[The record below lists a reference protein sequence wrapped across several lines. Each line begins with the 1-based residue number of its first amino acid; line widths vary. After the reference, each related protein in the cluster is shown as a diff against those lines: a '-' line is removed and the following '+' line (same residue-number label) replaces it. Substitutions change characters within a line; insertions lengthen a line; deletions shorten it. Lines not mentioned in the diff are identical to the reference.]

1 MDYLFW
7 LGFTIWMVSYMGW
20 FYYTTQQRKVR
31 AKYCIWVSIIS
42 AVGLNLY
49 IWLPKLFGLF

>member
-7 LGFTIWMVSYMGW
+7 LGFTIWMISYMGW

-42 AVGLNLY
+42 AVALNLY
-49 IWLPKLFGLF
+49 IWIPKLIGLF

>member
-7 LGFTIWMVSYMGW
+7 LGFTIWMISYMGW

-31 AKYCIWVSIIS
+31 AKYCIWISIIS

>member
-7 LGFTIWMVSYMGW
+7 LGFTIWMISYMGW
-20 FYYTTQQRKVR
+20 FYYTTQQRRKR
-31 AKYCIWVSIIS
+31 ARYCIYVSIIS

-49 IWLPKLFGLF
+49 IWIPKLIGLF

>member
-7 LGFTIWMVSYMGW
+7 LGFTIWMISYMGW

>member
-7 LGFTIWMVSYMGW
+7 LGFTIWMISYMGW
-20 FYYTTQQRKVR
+20 FYYTMQQHNKR
-31 AKYCIWVSIIS
+31 ARYCIYVSIAS

-49 IWLPKLFGLF
+49 VWIPKLIGLF